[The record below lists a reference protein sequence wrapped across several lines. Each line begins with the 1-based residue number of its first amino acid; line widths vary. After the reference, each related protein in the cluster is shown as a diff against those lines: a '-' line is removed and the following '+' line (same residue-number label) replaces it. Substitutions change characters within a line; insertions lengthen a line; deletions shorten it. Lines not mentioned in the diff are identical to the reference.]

1 MSTNDIE
8 FKLGLNAFVETN
20 LQSPDY
26 DAMILILYPE
36 ELKVQLP
43 RHIGGFVEKC
53 FKVDRHIHST
63 TTVWNCEYVSGG
75 RLIISPTGQISA
87 YHDVTVVKQA
97 ARKGMLR
104 ALDAGARNPLL
115 VVQNLVEYPDAQ
127 LVCILGALEALYTP
141 LQIREREGGRNYI
154 KIGFYAEDKN
164 NDGFDRIVRNAI
176 ALERAR
182 VFARDIGG
190 ADPERMTPENVAQF
204 VTNSFAG
211 DTNIKVTVIRD
222 ENIIAKEYPLLAAVS
237 RAANRIDRHKARI
250 VEIEYKP
257 SDPTRI
263 TETVMLVGKG
273 VTYDTGGADIKIS
286 GKMPGMSR
294 DKCGAA
300 AVAGFLK
307 ACSILKPPHLK
318 VIGVLCLCRN
328 SVGEDSYVAD
338 ELLVSRSNKTVRVTN
353 TDAEGRFAMADSV
366 FKLSEVADKE
376 LNPHIYTIATLTGHA
391 RACYGK
397 YTAVMDNHSARA
409 ANHAGRLQFSGSRVG
424 EGIEVSVIR
433 QDDLAVNVGKSKG
446 DDLVQVDMETKS
458 RHHQLAAGF
467 LIKVGGL
474 ENKNIKYT
482 HMDIAGSAGEAPN
495 EPSAVPILSLCHLHR
510 VLLF

>member
-1 MSTNDIE
+1 MSNETD
-8 FKLGLNAFVETN
+8 FKLGLNVFIETN

-26 DAMILILYPE
+26 DGMILILYPE
-36 ELKVQLP
+36 ELNVQLP
-43 RHIGGFVEKC
+43 RHIGSFVERCSKLD
-53 FKVDRHIHST
+53 KHIHNT
-63 TTVWNCEYVSGG
+63 TTVWNCEYVSGE
-75 RLIISPTGQISA
+75 RLIISPTGKITA
-87 YHDVTVVKQA
+87 YHDVTVVKEA
-97 ARKGMLR
+97 ARKGMIR

-115 VVQNLVEYPDAQ
+115 VVQSVVEFPDAQ
-127 LVCILGALEALYTP
+127 LVCILGALEALYIP
-141 LQIREREGGRNYI
+141 LQIRERGTVKNYS
-154 KIGFYAEDKN
+154 KLGFYAEDKLN
-164 NDGFDRIVRNAI
+164 EGFDRIVRNAI

-182 VFARDIGG
+182 VFTRDIGG
-190 ADPERMTPENVAQF
+190 ADPERMTPGNV
-204 VTNSFAG
+204 VEYVKSSFAG
-211 DTNIKVTVIRD
+211 DINIKITVIED
-222 ENIIAKEYPLLAAVS
+222 EKIIAQDYPLLAAVS

-257 SDPTRI
+257 SDPSRI
-263 TETVMLVGKG
+263 TETIMLVGKG

-366 FKLSEVADKE
+366 FKMAELAGNE

-397 YTAVMDNHSARA
+397 YTAIMDNHSARA
-409 ANHAGRLQFSGSRVG
+409 ANHASRLQFSGSRVG

-433 QDDLAVNVGKSKG
+433 QDDLAVNVGKCKG
-446 DDLVQVDMETKS
+446 DDLLQVDMETKS

-474 ENKNIKYT
+474 ENKNVKYT